1 MSHKLIK
8 DEEILDQEFRSRIL
22 QEIAGP
28 ENVERKNMMLRRHEI
43 YRDRIKKWVM
53 EALSKEGLSAKT
65 LAQMENRAA
74 NISLCKKVVN
84 KLARLYVGAVLRTVE
99 DKASQQAIDGLSDLL
114 NFDSKMKKADRY
126 RQLFKNCLIRVMPE
140 EDSIE
145 TTDADKKFKL
155 KMNILAP
162 WQYDAIEDKNDK
174 EKARV
179 IILSDFVDRNR
190 NQNVSLQNSDLS
202 DGRTGQGIVPQFH
215 QGDRVDQAIAD
226 NPEDAGQ
233 GPDDQIFIW
242 WNKTFHFTTDS
253 KGQII
258 EDLSPEENMN
268 PIGKL
273 PFCNATEDQDGE
285 FWAQGG
291 DDLVDGC
298 ILVNQQIT
306 DMNSIMYIQGWGQP
320 FITGKDVTA
329 QMKEGG
335 PHTAIT
341 IDVEEGDPTPTFEY
355 VNASPPIDAWMKTI
369 EQYVALLLSTNNL
382 SPGNVSGKLDASV
395 FPSGIAALVEMS
407 EANNS
412 LQDSEKTF
420 QACERETWAIIQA
433 WMAFLSDKKALNSE
447 LELIGPF
454 VDADVGIKYTELK
467 PAVTEGEKLD
477 NLKKRKDL
485 GLNRQIE
492 LIRMDDPDLSVE
504 DAELKLKEINEE
516 KMARAQQFTNTFMGE
531 KNGLPETDEP
541 KTKQTNKTSEEE
553 IEINGG

>member
-1 MSHKLIK
+1 MSHKLAK
-8 DEEILDQEFRSRIL
+8 DEELLNQEFRSRIL
-22 QEIAGP
+22 AEISTP
-28 ENVERKNMMLRRHEI
+28 ENIERKNFALRRHEI

-53 EALSKEGLSAKT
+53 EALNKEGLSAKT

-74 NISLCKKVVN
+74 NISICKKVVN
-84 KLARLYVGAVLRTVE
+84 KLARLYVGSVIRKVD
-99 DKASQQAIDGLSDLL
+99 DKPSQLAIDDLTDVL
-114 NFDSKMKKADRY
+114 CFDSKMKKADRY

-140 EDSIE
+140 KDSVESTEGED
-145 TTDADKKFKL
+145 KFTL

-162 WQYDAIEDKNDK
+162 WQYDVVEDANDK

-179 IILSDFVDRNR
+179 IILSDFVERN
-190 NQNVSLQNSDLS
+190 NSQTTSLQNSDLS
-202 DGRTGQGIVPQFH
+202 DGRTGQGIVPQWH
-215 QGDRVDQAIAD
+215 QGDRKDQAIAD
-226 NPEDAGQ
+226 TPEDAGQ
-233 GPDDQIFIW
+233 EPDNRRFIW
-242 WNKTFHFTTDS
+242 WNKTYHFTTDA
-253 KGQII
+253 KGQIV
-258 EDLSPEENMN
+258 EDLSPEDSLN

-273 PFCNATEDQDGE
+273 PFCNAPEDQDGE

-291 DDLVDGC
+291 EDLVDGC
-298 ILVNQQIT
+298 VLVNQQIT

-341 IDVEEGDPTPTFEY
+341 IDVEEDDPTPTFEY

-395 FPSGIAALVEMS
+395 FPSGIAAVVEMS

-420 QACERETWAIIQA
+420 QGCERETWSIVQA
-433 WMAFLSDKKALNSE
+433 WMELLSEKKALNSE
-447 LELIGPF
+447 LEQIGSFP
-454 VDADVGIKYTELK
+454 DADVTVKYTELK

-485 GLNRQIE
+485 DINRRVE
-492 LIRMDDPDLSVE
+492 LILIDEPDLGFD
-504 DAELKLKEINEE
+504 DAMLKLKEIDEE
-516 KMARAQQFTNTFMGE
+516 KLKRAQMLTNQFME
-531 KNGLPETDEP
+531 DEDGLPETNQRKE
-541 KTKQTNKTSEEE
+541 TSQAEE
-553 IEINGG
+553 IEVNDG